1 MKTNIASLSKNC
13 IRATAR
19 GERRSDKFL
28 PFRAAPGAE
37 KRCGLVFWTGERS
50 AKNRTFHW
58 NKASNPFNFGTG
70 NTIPSDG
77 VRKIGP
83 GRRQASHFNGGL
95 GESYEKGFPDRESK
109 MEIMVTDCCPAS
121 YTKEI

>member
-1 MKTNIASLSKNC
+1 MKANIASLSKNC

-50 AKNRTFHW
+50 AKNRTFQW

-70 NTIPSDG
+70 NIIPSDG
-77 VRKIGP
+77 HAKLGLAGGGQAILTAVWVNLMRKDYSTGNQ
-83 GRRQASHFNGGL
+83 RW
-95 GESYEKGFPDRESK
+95 K
-109 MEIMVTDCCPAS
+109 
-121 YTKEI
+121 